1 MPRYASATHPLPPEV
16 AKAVRVIGANP
27 IRASIVR
34 LLAQSAEPRTT
45 GDIERELGG
54 VTYQTV
60 FRHIRE
66 LEAEGI
72 VTSNARE
79 NRGGQRVLYTVDRD
93 ALRRELDE
101 YSRYLLGETL
111 SGDSES

>member
-1 MPRYASATHPLPPEV
+1 M
-16 AKAVRVIGANP
+16 IGANP
-27 IRASIVR
+27 IRAAIVR
-34 LLAQSAEPRTT
+34 LLAQSAEPKTT

-72 VTSNARE
+72 VVSDARE
-79 NRGGQRVLYTVDRD
+79 NRGGQRVLYSVDRE

-101 YSRYLLGETL
+101 YAKYLLGEKA
-111 SGDSES
+111 SGPEGA